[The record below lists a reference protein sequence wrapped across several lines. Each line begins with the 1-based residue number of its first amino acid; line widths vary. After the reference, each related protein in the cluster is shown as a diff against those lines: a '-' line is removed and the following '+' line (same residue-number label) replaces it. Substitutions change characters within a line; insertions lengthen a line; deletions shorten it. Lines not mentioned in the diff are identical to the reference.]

1 MSFKLAVEQK
11 RLATAPVIKLFAEHN
26 VRQGFVEP
34 GMFERIAKE
43 LPEPVDDVV
52 RFAYMS
58 GWRKNEVLSLI
69 WSDVDREGHRVTLRR
84 ELSKNGEPRVLPLTG
99 ALLEVIERRWRARE
113 YKVGKKDTALAP
125 FVFHRGGHR
134 IVDIRKAW
142 KAACE
147 AAGLT
152 GLLFHDLRRSAVRNM
167 DRAGVS
173 QPVAMSITGHKTVS
187 VYQRYRI
194 VNEDDRRE
202 ALERTLASLKAAPS
216 SNVTPIQEGREGQR

>member
-1 MSFKLAVEQK
+1 M
-11 RLATAPVIKLFAEHN
+11 
-26 VRQGFVEP
+26 
-34 GMFERIAKE
+34 
-43 LPEPVDDVV
+43 
-52 RFAYMS
+52 
-58 GWRKNEVLSLI
+58 
-69 WSDVDREGHRVTLRR
+69 TLRR

-99 ALLEVIERRWRARE
+99 ALLEVIERRWRSRE

-173 QPVAMSITGHKTVS
+173 QPVAMVDHGAQDR
-187 VYQRYRI
+187 QR
-194 VNEDDRRE
+194 VPALSDR
-202 ALERTLASLKAAPS
+202 ERGRPS
-216 SNVTPIQEGREGQR
+216 

>member
-1 MSFKLAVEQK
+1 
-11 RLATAPVIKLFAEHN
+11 
-26 VRQGFVEP
+26 
-34 GMFERIAKE
+34 
-43 LPEPVDDVV
+43 
-52 RFAYMS
+52 MS

-99 ALLEVIERRWRARE
+99 ALVELIERRWRARE
-113 YKVGKKDTALAP
+113 YKVGKRDTELAP
-125 FVFHRGGHR
+125 FVFHRRGHR
-134 IVDIRKAW
+134 IVDLRKAW
-142 KAACE
+142 KPACE
-147 AAGLT
+147 AAGLA